1 VLHTGLASFCRWVEK
16 NFSMEKRVLAK
27 IFLLTETSFF
37 PLELFLQLKTKSG
50 TLFSNVTVANLA
62 SRCQFE
68 V

>member
-1 VLHTGLASFCRWVEK
+1 VEK

-50 TLFSNVTVANLA
+50 TLFSKVTVANLA
-62 SRCQFE
+62 SCCQFE
-68 V
+68 F

>member
-1 VLHTGLASFCRWVEK
+1 
-16 NFSMEKRVLAK
+16 MEKRVLAK

-50 TLFSNVTVANLA
+50 TLFLNVTVANLA